1 MIHESGQ
8 IDIGKI
14 IDIDGVGSALEK
26 ATVDAI
32 SSPAVQDEL
41 TKVARPLMLET
52 AAYVAGAVAIVLL
65 LLGRR

>member
-1 MIHESGQ
+1 MIHETGQ

-14 IDIDGVGSALEK
+14 LDIQGVGKALEK

-32 SSPAVQDEL
+32 SSQAVQDEL
-41 TKVARPLMLET
+41 YKTARPLMLET